1 MRLVSLFITI
11 DWNGGEMKWK
21 MAQAFAGLAE
31 TILYLKVF
39 SNLSVLLTY
48 TQLLFTLDRDSSR
61 VHMF

>member
-1 MRLVSLFITI
+1 
-11 DWNGGEMKWK
+11 MKWK